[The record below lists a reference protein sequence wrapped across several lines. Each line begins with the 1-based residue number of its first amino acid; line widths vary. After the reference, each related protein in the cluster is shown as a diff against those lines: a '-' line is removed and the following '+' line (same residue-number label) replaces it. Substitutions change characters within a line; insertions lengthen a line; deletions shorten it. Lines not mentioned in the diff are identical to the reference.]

1 MINFQIVGLE
11 AWGSVA
17 TRSEHKN
24 LKQTTRYKL
33 RGSWWFAI
41 LGWFS
46 HRSSQLDLL
55 ISLWVSPFVKPKGIT
70 NQKF

>member
-1 MINFQIVGLE
+1 MIDFQIVGLE
-11 AWGSVA
+11 AWDSVA

-46 HRSSQLDLL
+46 IDLH
-55 ISLWVSPFVKPKGIT
+55 
-70 NQKF
+70 N